1 MRLSKII
8 VLVSAAFFV
17 APLLAPAQAGAADGK
32 TLIGEKKCTTC
43 HSVKAAGIEKTKK
56 KKGPDLSGV
65 GKKYD
70 AAHIEK
76 FLKKE
81 VEHKSVFNEG
91 KQVKHKKKFKGSDEE
106 LKAVATFLAA
116 QKSDLVVKDEGGEE
130 DDGDD
135 KE

>member
-1 MRLSKII
+1 MRLSNLIMLAAAA
-8 VLVSAAFFV
+8 VLLTPFA
-17 APLLAPAQAGAADGK
+17 APAPASAADGK
-32 TLIGEKKCTTC
+32 QLVSDKKCTTC

-70 AAHIEK
+70 AEHIAK
-76 FLKKE
+76 YLKKE
-81 VEHKSVFNEG
+81 VEHKSVYKEG
-91 KQVKHKKKFKGSDEE
+91 KNVKHKKKFKGNDEE
-106 LKAVATFLAA
+106 LKAVAAFLAQ

-130 DDGDD
+130 DADDD